1 MKPVAYKFKNHWYNL
16 LKKDEGLLIR
26 LKVVGIIYS
35 KNKIDEYYI
44 EGVYIQGVK
53 FWYVTSGLYRVS
65 HGVFCH

>member
-1 MKPVAYKFKNHWYNL
+1 MKPVTYKFKNHWYNL

-44 EGVYIQGVK
+44 EGV
-53 FWYVTSGLYRVS
+53 
-65 HGVFCH
+65 